1 MDTTTNQASSPPSIP
16 SFSSP
21 SSPFHRHFLL
31 FLESL
36 LHSVISSFARQ
47 QQQNEV
53 GASPSQQG
61 KSDGDEGRL
70 ILQAQ
75 EQSDKFRSDSKYY
88 HPEDAI
94 SDPLTPSFCS
104 ALLYDGSG
112 ELRPQIKPEEISP
125 YPLYKHLAAA
135 IGHSIPHGFSSESNP
150 AVLAERLE
158 ILHNDQQASSRFN
171 RLGSSL
177 LKVFSESNWQ
187 IHVQEPYFSLLRSG
201 DKIVEGRCATGSY
214 IQIQVGDML
223 LVNDSLLLIVQK
235 VNRYSSFSEMLE
247 KESLANVLPGVQ
259 SIAEGVNVYR
269 KFYSEETERKGV
281 LAFHVCR
288 AAASTQPYTLLS
300 KLLQEL
306 HVEGMISLLQLRINI
321 DVIKDLLRSSNK
333 AVLR

>member
-104 ALLYDGSG
+104 ALLYDGSASG

-214 IQIQVGDML
+214 IQ
-223 LVNDSLLLIVQK
+223 
-235 VNRYSSFSEMLE
+235 
-247 KESLANVLPGVQ
+247 
-259 SIAEGVNVYR
+259 
-269 KFYSEETERKGV
+269 
-281 LAFHVCR
+281 
-288 AAASTQPYTLLS
+288 
-300 KLLQEL
+300 
-306 HVEGMISLLQLRINI
+306 
-321 DVIKDLLRSSNK
+321 
-333 AVLR
+333 